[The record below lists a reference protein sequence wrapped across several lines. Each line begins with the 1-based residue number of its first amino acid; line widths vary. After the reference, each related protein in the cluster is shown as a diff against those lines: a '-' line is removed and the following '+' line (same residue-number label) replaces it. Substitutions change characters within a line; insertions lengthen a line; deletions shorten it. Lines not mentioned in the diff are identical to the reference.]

1 MQLYE
6 WEGQGV
12 LSAITHEFC
21 GLHSHLIHLLFYWHW
36 LGIEEIHVQIRLPV
50 RILTK
55 EGNSPWLPGTRSGI
69 PPCPSAALAALLLAA
84 LGWQQ
89 VSGGTCRLAV
99 ITMLGKFLLQKVSEE
114 SSSWITALS
123 LLGPLGP
130 LSQSMISVTLSKKSC
145 LSSSRTHLHT
155 IRDPLHEYINT
166 CRHTRDFTPGVTCL
180 HSKAGFLKNTCF

>member
-36 LGIEEIHVQIRLPV
+36 LGIEETQAKIRLPV

-55 EGNSPWLPGTRSGI
+55 EGNGPWFQGTWCGI
-69 PPCPSAALAALLLAA
+69 PHRTPCPSAGLAALLLAA
-84 LGWQQ
+84 SGALGWQQ
-89 VSGGTCRLAV
+89 VSAVTCRLAV

-114 SSSWITALS
+114 SSSWMTALS

-130 LSQSMISVTLSKKSC
+130 LSQSITSVILHKKSC
-145 LSSSRTHLHT
+145 PSNSRTHLHT
-155 IRDPLHEYINT
+155 IIDLSHEDINT
-166 CRHTRDFTPGVTCL
+166 CRHTPDYTPGVTCL
-180 HSKAGFLKNTCF
+180 HT